1 MCKNNFDITG
11 ETWHGK
17 WQGNE
22 IAAKILAVRE
32 CTPRIS
38 RDFND
43 EYPKLRIFSHPNVM
57 PVIGCC
63 NSPPNLVVISQYVQI
78 GSLYQVLHEGSGL
91 VVDATAAIQFAIDVA
106 KGMAFLQSLD
116 RQLPR
121 YYLNSRHVMV
131 RNNLDYPLSINFRAE
146 EVEAL
151 QTKTR

>member
-1 MCKNNFDITG
+1 MFSLVFVETDFHFLILG
-11 ETWHGK
+11 ETWQGK

-22 IAAKILAVRE
+22 IAAKVLALRE

-63 NSPPNLVVISQYVQI
+63 NSPPNLVVITQYVPL

-91 VVDATAAIQFAIDVA
+91 VVDASKAIQFAIDIA
-106 KGMAFLQSLD
+106 KVSI
-116 RQLPR
+116 
-121 YYLNSRHVMV
+121 
-131 RNNLDYPLSINFRAE
+131 LSAKSSGIHSKISPQFHLFCFN
-146 EVEAL
+146 
-151 QTKTR
+151 T

>member
-1 MCKNNFDITG
+1 
-11 ETWHGK
+11 
-17 WQGNE
+17 
-22 IAAKILAVRE
+22 
-32 CTPRIS
+32 
-38 RDFND
+38 
-43 EYPKLRIFSHPNVM
+43 M

-131 RNNLDYPLSINFRAE
+131 RNNLDYPLSIKFRRSKLFNLRQDE
-146 EVEAL
+146 FQSSRSWTFLKFSFICQDEL
-151 QTKTR
+151 TKN